1 MDRTTF
7 SLEIFG
13 DRMAAANYASAGT
26 NEKQIEFLKQQL
38 RRAMNTEL
46 TESQRAVVTD
56 FYFGGRTVTEIAAER
71 GVNKSTVSRQLKRSR
86 EKLRTVLRYG
96 FSPLWDDLS

>member
-13 DRMAAANYASAGT
+13 DRLSPANFRSAGT
-26 NEKQIEFLKQQL
+26 NEKQIDYLKRQL
-38 RRAMNTEL
+38 RRAMKNEL
-46 TESQRAVVTD
+46 TAQQQAAVTD
-56 FYFGGRTVTEIAAER
+56 FYFRGLSVTEIAKAR

-86 EKLRTVLRYG
+86 EKLRDVLRYG
-96 FSPLWDDLS
+96 FSPLWEDTD